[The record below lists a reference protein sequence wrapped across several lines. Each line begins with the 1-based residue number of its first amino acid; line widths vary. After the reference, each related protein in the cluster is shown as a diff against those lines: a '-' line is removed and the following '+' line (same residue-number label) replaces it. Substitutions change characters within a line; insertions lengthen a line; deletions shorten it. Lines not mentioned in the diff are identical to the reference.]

1 MSFENLGLSE
11 ATLVAVRKKGFSQP
25 TDIQRE
31 VIPRLLN
38 GGTDIIGQSQTGTGK
53 TAAFALPIIEAI
65 DPKERGVQAI
75 ILTPTR
81 ELALQVA
88 DEIKSL
94 RGRKRIYV
102 YAVYGGQPIG
112 PQIRVL
118 ERGTHIV
125 VGTPGRILDHIRRGT
140 IDLSGVKFFILDEAD
155 RMLDMG
161 FIDDIEA
168 IFRETPK
175 RKRVLMF
182 SATMPPEIKRLA
194 RRYMGDYEV
203 ISVSSDELVPAM
215 VDQEYL
221 EVVPARKFTVLKK
234 ILDGNEDF
242 YGIVFCATKR
252 ETRELSERLRSNGY
266 RAEALNGDMS
276 QAARERTFW
285 RFKNKKTR
293 ILVATDV
300 AARGLD
306 VQDINHIVNYSLPMT
321 AEDYVHRIGRTG
333 RMGKRGKAIT
343 FIMPGEFRRLRYIAQ
358 QAGVEIRK
366 SELSEEIPREYR
378 ERYEG
383 NRRGYGSRNY
393 SRNSGRSRNYGSG
406 RGKRNNG
413 RGKKDGRRNYSD
425 GYSDY
430 RY

>member
-1 MSFENLGLSE
+1 MSFESLGLSE
-11 ATLVAVRKKGFSQP
+11 ATLVAVRRKGFSQP

-31 VIPRLLN
+31 VIPRLLS
-38 GGTDIIGQSQTGTGK
+38 GDADIIGQSQTGTGK

-65 DPKERGVQAI
+65 DEKEKSVQAI

-94 RGRKRIYV
+94 RGRKRVYV

-112 PQIRVL
+112 PQIRAL
-118 ERGTHIV
+118 ERGTHVV
-125 VGTPGRILDHIRRGT
+125 VGTPGRVLDHIRRGT
-140 IDLSGVKFFILDEAD
+140 LDLSGVKFFILDEAD

-168 IFRETPK
+168 IFRETPRK
-175 RKRVLMF
+175 KRVLMF
-182 SATMPPEIKRLA
+182 SATMPREILRLA
-194 RRYMGDYEV
+194 RRYMNDYEV
-203 ISVSSDELVPAM
+203 IKVSSDELVPEM
-215 VDQEYL
+215 VEQEYI
-221 EVVPARKFTVLKK
+221 EVVPARKFSTLKK
-234 ILDGNEDF
+234 ILSDDF

-252 ETRELSERLRSNGY
+252 ETRELSEKLRRQGY
-266 RAEALNGDMS
+266 SAEALNGDMS

-285 RFKNKKTR
+285 RFKTKRTR

-306 VQDINHIVNYSLPMT
+306 VQDISHIVNYSLPMT

-333 RMGKRGKAIT
+333 RMGKKGKAVT
-343 FIMPGEFRRLRYIAQ
+343 FIMPGEFKRLRYIASV
-358 QAGVEIRK
+358 AGVDIQK

-378 ERYEG
+378 ERYE
-383 NRRGYGSRNY
+383 REERPRGYRKN
-393 SRNSGRSRNYGSG
+393 
-406 RGKRNNG
+406 
-413 RGKKDGRRNYSD
+413 GRRNYSR
-425 GYSDY
+425 GYSR

>member
-1 MSFENLGLSE
+1 MSFEKLGLSE
-11 ATLVAVRKKGFSQP
+11 ATLVAVRQKGFERP

-31 VIPRLLN
+31 VIPLLLSGN
-38 GGTDIIGQSQTGTGK
+38 SDIIGQSQTGTGK

-65 DPKERGVQAI
+65 DPKVKAVQAI

-94 RGRKRIYV
+94 RGRKRVYV

-112 PQIRVL
+112 PQIRAL

-125 VGTPGRILDHIRRGT
+125 VGTPGRVLDHIRRGT
-140 IDLSGVKFFILDEAD
+140 LDLSGVRFFILDEAD

-168 IFRETPK
+168 IMRNAPEEK
-175 RKRVLMF
+175 RILMF
-182 SATMPPEIKRLA
+182 SATMPREVLLLA
-194 RRYMGDYEV
+194 KRYMRNPEV
-203 ISVSSDELVPAM
+203 VIVSRDELVPEM
-215 VDQEYL
+215 VEQEYV
-221 EVVPARKFTVLKK
+221 EVLPARKYGKLKEVLT
-234 ILDGNEDF
+234 EDF
-242 YGIVFCATKR
+242 YGIVFCQTKA
-252 ETRELSERLRSNGY
+252 ETRNLSERLRRDGY

-276 QAARERTFW
+276 QAARERTFK
-285 RFKNKKTR
+285 RFKDRKTK

-306 VQDINHIVNYSLPMT
+306 VRDITHVVNYSIPMNP
-321 AEDYVHRIGRTG
+321 EQYIHRIGRTG

-343 FIMPGEFRRLRYIAQ
+343 FLQPGEVRRFRYIARD
-358 QAGVEIRK
+358 AGVEVRR
-366 SELSEEIPREYR
+366 SPLSEKVPREFRNEELESEYR
-378 ERYEG
+378 
-383 NRRGYGSRNY
+383 RRW
-393 SRNSGRSRNYGSG
+393 
-406 RGKRNNG
+406 
-413 RGKKDGRRNYSD
+413 GRR
-425 GYSDY
+425 

>member
-11 ATLVAVRKKGFSQP
+11 ATLVAVRRKGFSQP
-25 TDIQRE
+25 TDIQKE
-31 VIPRLLN
+31 VIPRLLS
-38 GGTDIIGQSQTGTGK
+38 GDADIIGQSQTGTGK

-65 DPKERGVQAI
+65 DEKEKSVQAI
-75 ILTPTR
+75 ILAPTR

-94 RGRKRIYV
+94 RGRKRVYV

-112 PQIRVL
+112 PQIRAL
-118 ERGTHIV
+118 ERGTHVV
-125 VGTPGRILDHIRRGT
+125 VGTPGRVLDHIRRGT
-140 IDLSGVKFFILDEAD
+140 LDLSKVKFFILDEAD

-175 RKRVLMF
+175 KKRVLMF
-182 SATMPPEIKRLA
+182 SATMPREILRLA
-194 RRYMGDYEV
+194 RRYMNDYEV
-203 ISVSSDELVPAM
+203 IKVSSDELVPGM
-215 VDQEYL
+215 VEQEYI
-221 EVVPARKFTVLKK
+221 EVVPARKFSTLKK
-234 ILDGNEDF
+234 ILSDDF

-252 ETRELSERLRSNGY
+252 ETRELSEKLRKQGY
-266 RAEALNGDMS
+266 SAEALNGDMS

-285 RFKNKKTR
+285 RFKTKRTR

-306 VQDINHIVNYSLPMT
+306 VQDISHIVNYSLPMT

-333 RMGKRGKAIT
+333 RMGKKGKAVT
-343 FIMPGEFRRLRYIAQ
+343 FIMPGEFKRLRYIASV
-358 QAGVEIRK
+358 AGVDIQK
-366 SELSEEIPREYR
+366 SELSEELPREYH
-378 ERYEG
+378 ERYKREERPQRYRKNG
-383 NRRGYGSRNY
+383 RRDYSRGYSR
-393 SRNSGRSRNYGSG
+393 
-406 RGKRNNG
+406 
-413 RGKKDGRRNYSD
+413 
-425 GYSDY
+425 

>member
-11 ATLVAVRKKGFSQP
+11 ATLVAVREKGFETP

-31 VIPRLLN
+31 VIPRLLS
-38 GGTDIIGQSQTGTGK
+38 GDVDIIGQSQTGTGK

-65 DPKERGVQAI
+65 DPKMRAVQAI
-75 ILTPTR
+75 VLTPTR

-94 RGRKRIYV
+94 RGRKRVYV

-112 PQIRVL
+112 PQIRAL
-118 ERGTHIV
+118 ERGTHVV
-125 VGTPGRILDHIRRGT
+125 VGTPGRVLDHIRRGT
-140 IDLSGVKFFILDEAD
+140 LDLSSVKFFILDEAD

-175 RKRVLMF
+175 EKRVLMF

-194 RRYMGDYEV
+194 RRYMSNHEV
-203 ISVSSDELVPAM
+203 ISVSSDELVPEM
-215 VDQEYL
+215 VDQEYV
-221 EVVPARKFTVLKK
+221 EVVPARKFGVLKK
-234 ILDGNEDF
+234 ILDDDF

-252 ETRELSERLRSNGY
+252 ETRELSERLRRAGY
-266 RAEALNGDMS
+266 SAEALNGDMS
-276 QAARERTFW
+276 QAARERAFW
-285 RFKNKKTR
+285 RFKTR
-293 ILVATDV
+293 RTRVLVATDV

-306 VQDINHIVNYSLPMT
+306 VQDISHIVNYSLPMT

-333 RMGKRGKAIT
+333 RMGKRGRAIT
-343 FIMPGEFRRLRYIAQ
+343 FTMPGELKRLHYFAQ

-378 ERYEG
+378 ERYE
-383 NRRGYGSRNY
+383 R
-393 SRNSGRSRNYGSG
+393 GRSDGYWRGRRRNYG
-406 RGKRNNG
+406 
-413 RGKKDGRRNYSD
+413 
-425 GYSDY
+425 GYSKSS
-430 RY
+430 RGRW